1 MKSSKVNGFE
11 SNSNGFMKKVS
22 CIGLIFLLA
31 GKQLQAVDKMAN
43 YFSKEVVMHPVIFTD
58 SAALENE
65 YIRVMQKKA
74 VCTSSYT
81 PNYGTRVIVALGH
94 CKIKS
99 SRGIVKLK
107 RGNIAVFREEESY
120 NSPGGDFFE
129 VAFKKKYPPLKQP
142 EKWIAPL
149 KNTTVYEDEQ
159 FRVFE
164 ERLAP
169 GDDREL
175 HSHAQSVVVRL
186 NEVQLTDPRFYP
198 KGQPGTGI
206 QVPNTVRFAE
216 PVIHAVRNLSKIPLF
231 NIVIEF
237 KIPH

>member
-1 MKSSKVNGFE
+1 MHGFI
-11 SNSNGFMKKVS
+11 KKVS

-31 GKQLQAVDKMAN
+31 GKQLQAVDKMTN
-43 YFSKEVVMHPVIFTD
+43 NFSKDVVMQLVVSAD

-65 YIRVMQKKA
+65 YIRVMQRMA
-74 VCTSSYT
+74 VCTSSHT
-81 PNYGTRVIVALGH
+81 PNYGTRVIVALGP

-99 SRGIVKLK
+99 SRGLVKLK

-120 NSPGGDFFE
+120 NSPEGDFFE
-129 VAFKKKYPPLKQP
+129 VAFKKKYPPLREP
-142 EKWIAPL
+142 EKWIEPL

-175 HSHAQSVVVRL
+175 HSHAQRVVVRL
-186 NEVQLTDPRFYP
+186 NEVQLTDPRLYP
-198 KGQPGTGI
+198 VGQPGTGI
-206 QVPNTVRFAE
+206 QVSNTVRFAE
-216 PVIHAVRNLSKIPLF
+216 PVVHAVRNLSKISLF